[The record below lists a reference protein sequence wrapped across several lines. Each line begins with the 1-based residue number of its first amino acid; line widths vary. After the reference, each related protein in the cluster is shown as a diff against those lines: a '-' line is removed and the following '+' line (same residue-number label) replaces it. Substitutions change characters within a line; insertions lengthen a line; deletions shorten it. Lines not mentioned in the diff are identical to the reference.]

1 MNRNDAIEALIKQLK
16 NKGYITDLE
25 KDILDTA
32 NEINKNPFDR
42 KSAETKIRS
51 NNTKYPDIF
60 VAISSLPTTAVRPF
74 NQVSDDDVKYNL
86 QNQLEMLCVKKLGD
100 SNNGQNEI

>member
-42 KSAETKIRS
+42 KSSETKIR
-51 NNTKYPDIF
+51 
-60 VAISSLPTTAVRPF
+60 
-74 NQVSDDDVKYNL
+74 
-86 QNQLEMLCVKKLGD
+86 
-100 SNNGQNEI
+100 